1 MKSYTSKR
9 VSASI
14 EEMKQHKDFR
24 LLFGFDDVTLY
35 LLSEQEN
42 AKTFPMDKKEL
53 DKVEK
58 KYSKEKFF
66 TYL

>member
-1 MKSYTSKR
+1 MKTYKYNR

-14 EEMKQHKDFR
+14 EELKQYKDFR

-35 LLSEQEN
+35 LLSEQVN
-42 AKTFPMDKKEL
+42 AKTFPMEKKEL
-53 DKVEK
+53 NKIEK

-66 TYL
+66 SYL